1 MIFGAILAGGVGSR
15 MNIADMPKQ
24 FLPLGDKP
32 IIIHTLEKFMLCS
45 KMDKI
50 YIGVHPSWLLHM
62 EDLIEKFIKVRKDD
76 IIIVAGGGDRNT
88 TMMNIIDKI
97 EEEYG
102 VSEDNYII
110 THDSVRPFVT
120 SRILNENIEAV
131 VKYDAVDTVVG
142 AIDTIVMSEDG
153 KIISDIPDRRKM
165 YQGQTPQSFKI
176 KLLKDL
182 YNDLSEDEKEILTDA
197 CKICL
202 VRNTNVHLVEGEI
215 SNMKI
220 TTVSDYKIAQA
231 MVGGDK
237 ID

>member
-45 KMDKI
+45 KMDKV

-62 EDLIEKFIKVRKDD
+62 KDLIQKHIKVRAND
-76 IIIVAGGGDRNT
+76 IIIVPGGGDRNT
-88 TMMNIIDKI
+88 TIMNIVSKI
-97 EEEYG
+97 EEEFG
-102 VSEDNYII
+102 ESEDNYII
-110 THDSVRPFVT
+110 THDSVRPFVN
-120 SRILNENIEAV
+120 SRVLNDNIESV
-131 VKYDAVDTVVG
+131 IKYKACDTVTS

-153 KIISDIPDRRKM
+153 KVITDIPDRRKM
-165 YQGQTPQSFKI
+165 YQGQTPQSFQI
-176 KLLKDL
+176 KLLKEL

-197 CKICL
+197 CKICV
-202 VRNTNVHLVEGEI
+202 VRDIPVHLVEGEI
-215 SNMKI
+215 SNLKI

-231 MVGGDK
+231 MVGGDL

>member
-1 MIFGAILAGGVGSR
+1 MIFGSILSGGVGSR

-88 TMMNIIDKI
+88 TIMNIIDKI

>member
-1 MIFGAILAGGVGSR
+1 
-15 MNIADMPKQ
+15 
-24 FLPLGDKP
+24 
-32 IIIHTLEKFMLCS
+32 MLCS

-88 TMMNIIDKI
+88 TIMNIIDKI

-176 KLLKDL
+176 KLLKDF